1 MTTGTTTFQPPAAL
15 ALQWNNPLEREQ
27 LAKTSRHVIID
38 LITLLRIYLLGNL
51 HISHIFGWIRL
62 SQGKEIHPIP

>member
-1 MTTGTTTFQPPAAL
+1 MATGTTTFQPPAAL
-15 ALQWNNPLEREQ
+15 APQCNKPLEREQ
-27 LAKTSRHVIID
+27 LTTTSRHVIID

-51 HISHIFGWIRL
+51 HIVGGIRL